1 MVEGTGLEN
10 QRGKPPQVRILSF
23 PPKIVP
29 EIACYRGAIF
39 KERIRIFILSFPP
52 KYFLKK
58 SRRKAIFCAIME
70 LA

>member
-29 EIACYRGAIF
+29 EITCYRGAIF
-39 KERIRIFILSFPP
+39 KERIRMFVLSFAT
-52 KYFLKK
+52 LLTERIK
-58 SRRKAIFCAIME
+58 SRISDLAIV
-70 LA
+70 